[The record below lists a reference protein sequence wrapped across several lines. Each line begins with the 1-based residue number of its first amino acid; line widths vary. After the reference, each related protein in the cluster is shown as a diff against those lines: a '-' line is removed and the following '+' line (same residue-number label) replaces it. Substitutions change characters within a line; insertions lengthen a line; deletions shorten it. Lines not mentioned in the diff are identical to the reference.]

1 MVWNVTV
8 GVRLLIRGRH
18 HASGGATPRPAS
30 SRKANTLCAS
40 WFSSPLHGGRVSK
53 YLLTYFTGGRVSKSV
68 STEEKREEKNKT
80 RRRRYSIP
88 RKIRSGLTFTGG
100 NTPWPTAHSPAYNK
114 ASSGTRRQANSYA
127 PGRQPKQAT
136 PRCRP
141 GSARLSHK
149 LVLYASQTSRP
160 RSQQTPRRASYAR
173 RSASRALTPK

>member
-68 STEEKREEKNKT
+68 STEEKREEKNKR

-100 NTPWPTAHSPAYNK
+100 NTPWPTAHSPAYK
-114 ASSGTRRQANSYA
+114 RPVQAHADRPAPTHPAGSPSRRRHGAGLSLRD
-127 PGRQPKQAT
+127 GAT
-136 PRCRP
+136 NWCYTC
-141 GSARLSHK
+141 H
-149 LVLYASQTSRP
+149 
-160 RSQQTPRRASYAR
+160 RRAGHAPSR
-173 RSASRALTPK
+173 RRAERALPDDLPRVL